1 MIDVVGVTKRLRRT
15 TVLQDITLSFQPGRV
30 AALTGPNGSGKT
42 MLMRV
47 VAGLVRPTE
56 GYVEI
61 DGLRLGRDV
70 DFPPSLG
77 MLLEG
82 PTFLDSY
89 TGFENLRMLASI
101 KGIAEEAQIRSWIST
116 VGLDPDDRRRY
127 RAYSLGMKQR
137 LGIAAALMEEP
148 DVLLLDEPTNALDTG
163 GVLMVQEQIRAARNR
178 GATVL
183 LACHDAGIVRS
194 LADEVWHLAEGHL
207 DNCEVPKTEEH
218 R

>member
-61 DGLRLGRDV
+61 DGLHLGRDV